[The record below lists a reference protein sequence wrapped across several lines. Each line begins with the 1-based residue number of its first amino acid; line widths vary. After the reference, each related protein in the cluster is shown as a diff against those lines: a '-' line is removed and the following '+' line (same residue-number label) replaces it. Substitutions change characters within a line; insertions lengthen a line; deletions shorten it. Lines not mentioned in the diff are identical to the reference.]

1 MYRKAT
7 KTEFRNKQGKL
18 AKEIIDWLL
27 KKEIFDDTFI
37 YVNGRRYGTYD
48 GDGHY
53 NYGTNSWDNVYVE
66 DDKDPKNYFEYAG
79 KILSMSFEGPL
90 YDLLNYGF
98 EWNSHA
104 EDELREIF
112 HKYGYYF
119 ELGNAWNLTAV
130 EE

>member
-1 MYRKAT
+1 MFRKAT
-7 KTEFRNKQGKL
+7 KAEFRNKQGKL

-27 KKEIFDDTFI
+27 KKELFDDTFI
-37 YVNGRRYGTYD
+37 YVNGKRYGTYD
-48 GDGHY
+48 GEGHY

>member
-7 KTEFRNKQGKL
+7 KTDFRNKQGKL

>member
-1 MYRKAT
+1 MFRKAT
-7 KTEFRNKQGKL
+7 KNEFRNKQGKL
-18 AKEIIDWLL
+18 AKDIIDWLL

-37 YVNGRRYGTYD
+37 YVNGKRYGTYD
-48 GDGHY
+48 GEGHY

-66 DDKDPKNYFEYAG
+66 DNMDPKRYFEYAG
-79 KILSMSFEGPL
+79 KHLSMSFEGPL

-98 EWNSHA
+98 EFDSHA
-104 EDELREIF
+104 EEELTEIF
-112 HKYGYYF
+112 HKHGYYY